1 MMNPTNKRGP
11 LQGLQQ
17 AAPFSSPFLP
27 NVSAGAQA
35 GEGFDPFMGT
45 PWGRYLDTLSGKEAG
60 GPPMNVA
67 IQGLQSLPTSP
78 GIHKITQPTTPK
90 APKTQSMP
98 QADWYG
104 QRAAP
109 TPTSV
114 DQLKAPIDRADWYNQ
129 GRKKL

>member
-60 GPPMNVA
+60 QAPMNVA
-67 IQGLQSLPTSP
+67 IQGLRSLPSSP
-78 GIHKITQPTTPK
+78 GVTKRGQVDQGG
-90 APKTQSMP
+90 AP
-98 QADWYG
+98 ADWFNNPL
-104 QRAAP
+104 QR
-109 TPTSV
+109 
-114 DQLKAPIDRADWYNQ
+114 
-129 GRKKL
+129 GKL